1 MNGLDI
7 IKIREELGV
16 TQKEFAELIGV
27 DRRTVI
33 NYEQGKIIPESKKK
47 LLELLLKG
55 KRDKSESSINN
66 NSENNCREQTENLN
80 RENLEL
86 KDHIKTLKNFLEEK
100 TIVADFLKAENIR
113 LKEEIERLKKD

>member
-1 MNGLDI
+1 MSNLDI
-7 IKIREELGV
+7 IKIREELNV

-47 LLELLLKG
+47 LLELLLQG
-55 KRDKSESSINN
+55 KRDQSESSVKNH
-66 NSENNCREQTENLN
+66 SENNCKEQLENKDG
-80 RENLEL
+80 EILEL

-100 TIVADFLKAENIR
+100 TIVSEFLKAENTR
-113 LKEEIERLKKD
+113 LKEENDRLKSI

>member
-1 MNGLDI
+1 MNDLDI

-33 NYEQGKIIPESKKK
+33 NYEQGKMIPQSKKK
-47 LLELLLKG
+47 LLELLLQG
-55 KRDKSESSINN
+55 KRTESVSLHSSNT
-66 NSENNCREQTENLN
+66 ENNCKEQTENLN
-80 RENLEL
+80 REILEL

-100 TIVADFLKAENIR
+100 TIVSEFLKAENTR
-113 LKEEIERLKKD
+113 LKEEIETLKKD